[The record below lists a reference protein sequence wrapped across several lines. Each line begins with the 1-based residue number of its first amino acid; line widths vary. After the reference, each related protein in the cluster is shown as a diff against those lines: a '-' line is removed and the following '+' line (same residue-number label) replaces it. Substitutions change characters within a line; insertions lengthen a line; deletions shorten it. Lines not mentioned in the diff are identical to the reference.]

1 MQANFIPRLLGH
13 KTGCGFWRSRM
24 LLIIRDPCQEV
35 SLASN
40 PRGEWDEILSHGRQ
54 RELPK
59 KLIKED
65 EEVIEEE
72 RQEEQKKD
80 VSRGGGRAGLET
92 LSRYS
97 PAFDDAF
104 RGTSRSDMRKKE
116 DGAGG
121 VRFFPTSRREAGG
134 NRAVAL
140 LSF

>member
-1 MQANFIPRLLGH
+1 MQANFIPRFLGH
-13 KTGCGFWRSRM
+13 NTGCGFWRSPI
-24 LLIIRDPCQEV
+24 LLIIRDQEV

-40 PRGEWDEILSHGRQ
+40 PCGKWDEILSHGRQ

-92 LSRYS
+92 LSRCS

-116 DGAGG
+116 DEAGG
-121 VRFFPTSRREAGG
+121 VRFFPTSRRGAGG